1 MRDWPAPSR
10 MVAKAW
16 AGSTPARSAKASTSA
31 AAAVCT
37 VTNRLARYFIF
48 EPAPKGPTRCTA
60 RLKAAR
66 TGAHASRASSGPDA
80 YTTRSP
86 ARAWAPVPLTGQSSR
101 VTPTAARRARPA
113 SLAGNESVL
122 VSTTRSAPFSSPTT
136 AAKASSDGSDSN
148 TTSTPAPT
156 TSATLA
162 TGVVPSI
169 TREGSASWATTPK
182 PASTRWR
189 ANAPPMV
196 PTPIRPTLLS
206 PTSECIVRIQA
217 GGIDVHCEIDGP
229 DSGRPLLC
237 LHSLATD
244 MTVWDAQVPAFTAT
258 GFRVVRV
265 DLRGHGGTTATPP
278 PYTLDLLVADAVAVL
293 DALDIGRCS
302 VLGLSLGGMIAM
314 GLALDHPERVD
325 KLVVGDARADAPPP
339 YVALWDGIIERA
351 HAEGMAAVVDA
362 SIQRWFTPAFV

>member
-1 MRDWPAPSR
+1 M
-10 MVAKAW
+10 
-16 AGSTPARSAKASTSA
+16 
-31 AAAVCT
+31 
-37 VTNRLARYFIF
+37 
-48 EPAPKGPTRCTA
+48 
-60 RLKAAR
+60 
-66 TGAHASRASSGPDA
+66 
-80 YTTRSP
+80 
-86 ARAWAPVPLTGQSSR
+86 
-101 VTPTAARRARPA
+101 
-113 SLAGNESVL
+113 
-122 VSTTRSAPFSSPTT
+122 
-136 AAKASSDGSDSN
+136 
-148 TTSTPAPT
+148 
-156 TSATLA
+156 
-162 TGVVPSI
+162 
-169 TREGSASWATTPK
+169 
-182 PASTRWR
+182 
-189 ANAPPMV
+189 
-196 PTPIRPTLLS
+196 
-206 PTSECIVRIQA
+206 
-217 GGIDVHCEIDGP
+217 HCEIDGP

-325 KLVVGDARADAPPP
+325 KLVVADARADAPPP

-362 SIQRWFTPAFV
+362 SIQRWFTPAFVEQRPPALERLRAAATRTTIEGLEGCGRALQQLAYLPRLHAITAPTLFVTGEHDGPAPPEVMQEMAAAVPTAGELVVIPHAGHLSAVEQPEAFTAAVTAFL